1 MLAMPGHAD
10 MFAMFTM
17 GRPDCLPVGDLG
29 VQKGFAIHF
38 GLKVRVLL
46 SLLLTCTPLSNLFQ
60 ATLSKIA
67 L

>member
-1 MLAMPGHAD
+1 MPWYAD

-38 GLKVRVLL
+38 GLKVRVSYESAAHLRPTAER
-46 SLLLTCTPLSNLFQ
+46 SPP
-60 ATLSKIA
+60 AHVE
-67 L
+67 